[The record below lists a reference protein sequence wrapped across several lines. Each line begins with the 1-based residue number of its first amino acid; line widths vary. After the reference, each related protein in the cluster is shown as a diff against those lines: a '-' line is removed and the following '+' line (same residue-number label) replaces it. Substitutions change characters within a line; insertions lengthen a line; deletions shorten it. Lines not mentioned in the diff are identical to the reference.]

1 MASVPC
7 VICYLALLIASLGI
21 CWQVHGGGIT
31 HQHVTIRSLLP
42 SDACSSY
49 KDGDGVNHN
58 ETSLT
63 VLDRHGPCSPFDLH
77 HQLSHKQ
84 ILDHDQS
91 RVDSL
96 HGRVSTAPKQDQQ
109 LDALAASS
117 IPAHSGIS
125 LGTGNYVVIV
135 GFGTPKRDQTV
146 IFDTGSDVTWIQC
159 QPCVVTCYH
168 QQDPIF
174 DPSHS
179 STYLNISCSS
189 AYCTDLAASG
199 CSSSTCVYG
208 VQYGDNS
215 YTVGFY
221 AEDTLWLTPYD
232 VIPNFRFGCGERNDG
247 LFGKAAGL
255 IGLGRD
261 KPSFVSQTYQ
271 RYGGVFTYCLPPT
284 SSSTG
289 YLKFGG
295 GYPSS
300 DLRFTPMLSGASSP
314 TFYYLTLTA
323 ISVGGQQL
331 LVPPTVFSVAGTII
345 DSGTVITRLPPT
357 AYSALRSAFRQEMTT
372 YKSAPAL
379 SILDTCYDLS
389 GLDKVTV
396 PEVALHLGGGATIHL
411 DITRILYIA
420 SLSQA
425 CLAFAANRA
434 DTDLGI
440 IGNVQQRGL
449 DVVYDVSKHVIGF
462 GPGGC

>member
-7 VICYLALLIASLGI
+7 VICYLAFLIACLGI

-42 SDACSSY
+42 SDACSSN
-49 KDGDGVNHN
+49 KGVHGVSHN

-63 VLDRHGPCSPFDLH
+63 VVHRHGPCSPFDLH

-159 QPCVVTCYH
+159 QPCVVTCYQ

-174 DPSHS
+174 DPSQS

-189 AYCTDLAASG
+189 AYCTDLGASG

-289 YLKFGG
+289 YLRFGG

-331 LVPPTVFSVAGTII
+331 LVPPTVFSVAGTVI

-357 AYSALRSAFRQEMTT
+357 AYSALRSAFRQEMTA

-411 DITRILYIA
+411 DITGILYIA

-425 CLAFAANRA
+425 CLGFAANRA